1 MKQILLLKEHL
12 LLFILINVLRLVIY
26 GYPLI
31 FYNHYLIYVQ
41 YLDDLLDRKVNQPL
55 AEFYDSSLFFVY
67 YYIHF
72 IFIKNVYFR
81 CIKIFKYFSFLNHF

>member
-1 MKQILLLKEHL
+1 MKQILLLIEHL

-55 AEFYDSSLFFVY
+55 AEFYDSSLFLFIII
-67 YYIHF
+67 YILYLLKMS
-72 IFIKNVYFR
+72 ILNVS
-81 CIKIFKYFSFLNHF
+81 KFLNISVS